1 MTSDT
6 IDTIE
11 TMLDGLLYDTEDPEV
26 HFKIRTI
33 LSLLSVLKRQND
45 IARTALS
52 ASDVPDDL
60 QDDLI
65 ELGYLS

>member
-1 MTSDT
+1 MPSTA

-11 TMLDGLLYDTEDPEV
+11 TLLDPLLYETEDPEV
-26 HFKIRTI
+26 RFKIRTI
-33 LSLLSVLKRQND
+33 LSLLSVVKAQND

-52 ASDVPDDL
+52 ASDVPDEL

-65 ELGYLS
+65 NLGYIS